1 MAVKEINCI
10 HKSAADAPIQAVRVF
25 LKGARPER
33 SLETELERGEN
44 SVVLTGLSSSI
55 DPQSIVVGIAAGADG
70 AAPVAEI
77 GGVSFEVTT
86 LRTAKNPERIQ
97 ALVEEARTLE
107 REIDR
112 LKMEQAL
119 CERQQ
124 EMLAANIAPGAG
136 SSGAVGGPARTLVE
150 ITELADY
157 YLRENTR
164 LDEKKLELKYTL
176 EEAER
181 RLEATNTEI
190 GSDNIE
196 RRSTGELSI
205 LINSAVRQTVRL
217 DIGYNDSAAG
227 WTPYYDLRV
236 EEAGTTEAANKPLRL
251 IAKGRVRQSTGEHW
265 EGVALTLS
273 SGSPRVN
280 IDLPELKTWYVRA
293 ESPSRQ
299 SRARAPGVAMME
311 SAKMSAPMDVEDAAP
326 QELVQ
331 QLYLAVAEAEVSE
344 QQTSVEFSLPLPAAI
359 ETGGEEEFQLRTNE
373 LTAEYRY
380 ISVPKIDGAAYLM
393 AEVKG
398 WERLNLLYGECN
410 LFLNGIFIGR
420 TVVDPRRADEGMEIS
435 LGADSSILVKRERGR
450 DSESRAFIGTTA
462 KAGRQYELTV
472 RNTKGRAIELEL
484 VDQLPVSTSDSVKVE
499 MTESSAAE
507 HDKDTGKLTW
517 KIALGAGESQS
528 RKFAYTVT
536 YPKNSILYLD

>member
-1 MAVKEINCI
+1 APV
-10 HKSAADAPIQAVRVF
+10 SASPD
-25 LKGARPER
+25 
-33 SLETELERGEN
+33 T
-44 SVVLTGLSSSI
+44 
-55 DPQSIVVGIAAGADG
+55 G
-70 AAPVAEI
+70 AAPAEAEI

-86 LRTAKNPERIQ
+86 LRTAKNPEKIQ
-97 ALVEEARTLE
+97 ALVEAQKALE
-107 REIDR
+107 RDIDR
-112 LKMEQAL
+112 IKMEQSL

-136 SSGAVGGPARTLVE
+136 SSGQPARTLAE

-164 LDEKKLELKYTL
+164 LDEKKLELKYAL

-181 RLEATNTEI
+181 RREATNIEI

-205 LINSAVRQTVRL
+205 LIKSAVRQTVRL
-217 DIGYNDSAAG
+217 DIGYNDTAAG

-236 EEAGTTEAANKPLRL
+236 EEDNATQGSATQKAGAPLRL
-251 IAKGRVRQSTGEHW
+251 VAKGRVRQSTGEHW

-280 IDLPELKTWYVRA
+280 IDLPELETWYVRA

-299 SRARAPGVAMME
+299 SRARASGFAMME
-311 SAKMSAPMDVEDAAP
+311 SAKMSAPMDMGEAAP

-331 QLYLAVAEAEVSE
+331 ELYRAVAEAEVSE
-344 QQTSVEFSLPLPAAI
+344 QQTSVEFSLPLPAVI
-359 ETGGEEEFQLRTNE
+359 ETGGEEEFQLRTHE
-373 LTAEYRY
+373 LTAKYRY
-380 ISVPKIDGAAYLM
+380 ISVPKLDSAAYLM

-398 WERLNLLYGECN
+398 WERLNLLYGDCN

-435 LGADSSILVKRERGR
+435 LGADSAILVKRERGR

-472 RNTKGRAIELEL
+472 RNTKGSAIELEL
-484 VDQLPVSTSDSVKVE
+484 VDQLPVSTSDSVRVE
-499 MTESSAAE
+499 MTESGAAE

-517 KIALGAGESQS
+517 KITLSAGESQS